1 MGGETRLHQ
10 TRELKMAIQVHK
22 GKSKAVDPN
31 AGPVK
36 TPPPQ
41 ARDTSFGR
49 QNYGSNAFGGPS
61 SIAPGRSVTSPLADD
76 LSGDDEALATVISKG
91 AGLEDNTLNTQTRDV
106 PITNVPDGIGMES
119 ARSRQGDYANVGRG
133 GSIPAKLGTAQETSA
148 PVRKPS

>member
-1 MGGETRLHQ
+1 
-10 TRELKMAIQVHK
+10 MAIQVHK

-36 TPPPQ
+36 TPAPE

-76 LSGDDEALATVISKG
+76 MAGDDEALATVISKG
-91 AGLEDNTLNTQTRDV
+91 AGLEDNIVNEQTRDV
-106 PITNVPDGIGMES
+106 PLTNVPDSVGMAS
-119 ARSRQGDYANVGRG
+119 ARRRQGDYANVGRS
-133 GSIPAKLGTAQETSA
+133 GSIPAKLGTAEEN
-148 PVRKPS
+148 PVRQPAKGNVL